1 MNQNRLDQQQ
11 SIAHAVCRSALF
23 VPATRVERIPKAL
36 ASGADAIIVDLED
49 AVAEADKHAARS
61 ALDTFLQDTPDAAF
75 HVRINASTSQHF
87 EDDLTLCRR
96 HAGIKGIVVP
106 KAQSVAVLER
116 AAACNKPLWPL
127 IETAQGL
134 LALASL
140 VDVAGIERLSF
151 GALDL
156 GLELGLTPGS
166 EGAERL
172 LDQARYQLRVHS
184 SAAGLAA
191 PLESVYPAIDD
202 SQGVQLAATRARDMG
217 FAGMLCIHPRQLE
230 FVHRAFSPSL
240 GELAWAQRVLE
251 AAEQSQGAF
260 SVDGQMVDAP
270 VIERARRIIAIAES
284 LASEQE

>member
-1 MNQNRLDQQQ
+1 MSQRL
-11 SIAHAVCRSALF
+11 CRSALF

-36 ASGADAIIVDLED
+36 ASGADAVIVDLED
-49 AVAEADKHAARS
+49 AVAEADKRS
-61 ALDTFLQDTPDAAF
+61 ARDSLDGYLRDAPEAAI
-75 HVRINASTSQHF
+75 HVRINAHDTPHF
-87 EDDLTLCRR
+87 ADDLALCRR
-96 HAGIKGIVVP
+96 HAGIQGIVVP
-106 KAQSVAVLER
+106 KAQS
-116 AAACNKPLWPL
+116 AAALEHAATCGKPLWPL

-134 LALASL
+134 LALADL
-140 VDVAGIERLSF
+140 ACVTGVERLSF

-191 PLESVYPAIDD
+191 PIESVHPAIED
-202 SQGVQLAATRARDMG
+202 SNGVRLAATRARDMG

-230 FVHRAFSPSL
+230 PIHQAFSPSL
-240 GELAWAQRVLE
+240 TELAWAQRVLE
-251 AAEQSQGAF
+251 AAEREHGAF

-270 VIERARRIIAIAES
+270 VIERARRIKAIAES
-284 LASEQE
+284 VAMERD